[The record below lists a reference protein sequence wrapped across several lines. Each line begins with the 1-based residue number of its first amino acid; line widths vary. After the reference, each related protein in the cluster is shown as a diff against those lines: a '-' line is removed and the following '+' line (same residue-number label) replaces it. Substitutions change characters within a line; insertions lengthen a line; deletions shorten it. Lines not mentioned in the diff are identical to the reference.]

1 MTFRISRRV
10 PSLWLRRRAR
20 PFISPF
26 FDPYSVRVESVHQ
39 RHLQRHPRAR
49 LQFQHA
55 VRVGV
60 LQLVRQRLHL
70 LLRQIP
76 NAQQR
81 LHNELVVLSTR
92 VLQSLEH
99 LRCTSDFSP
108 TSSSSVCVCALA
120 LCASATRAAS
130 LMAGRHTRKWYV
142 KRSSRTLRTAANA
155 SSDCAASLK
164 DSAALRSNR

>member
-1 MTFRISRRV
+1 M
-10 PSLWLRRRAR
+10 
-20 PFISPF
+20 
-26 FDPYSVRVESVHQ
+26 ESVHQ
-39 RHLQRHPRAR
+39 RHLQHHPRAR

-70 LLRQIP
+70 LLWQIP

-81 LHNELVVLSTR
+81 LHDELVVLSAC

-99 LRCTSDFSP
+99 LRCTLDSSP

-130 LMAGRHTRKWYV
+130 LMAGRHARKWYV
-142 KRSSRTLRTAANA
+142 KRSFRTLRTAANA
-155 SSDCAASLK
+155 SSDCAASLE
-164 DSAALRSNR
+164 DSVALRSNR